1 MEVPQH
7 SIACFIRPL
16 KVVYRLRCVLPCH
29 GTLKHGPCAGPCD
42 EARLRHSQTWAI
54 RIGLIPN
61 GYGVNFGLLKRSCF
75 NSASSACSS
84 SSSREHVVLHHFGCW
99 SVFGEHI
106 LATTKRIAR
115 NGRVGQLL
123 GRPVARLCFIVE
135 CRSVADR

>member
-7 SIACFIRPL
+7 SIACFIHPL

-29 GTLKHGPCAGPCD
+29 DTLRHGPCAGPCD
-42 EARLRHSQTWAI
+42 EARAI

-61 GYGVNFGLLKRSCF
+61 GYGVNFGLLRRSCF

-84 SSSREHVVLHHFGCW
+84 RDHVVLHHFGCW

-106 LATTKRIAR
+106 LATTKRIVR

-123 GRPVARLCFIVE
+123 GRPVARLWLGFSCKFFSTVS
-135 CRSVADR
+135 RSG